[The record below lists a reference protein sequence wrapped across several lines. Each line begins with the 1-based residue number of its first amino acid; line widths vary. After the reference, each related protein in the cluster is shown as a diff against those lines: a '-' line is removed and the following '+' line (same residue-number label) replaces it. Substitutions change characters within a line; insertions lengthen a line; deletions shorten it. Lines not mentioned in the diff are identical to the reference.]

1 MLEFSK
7 RPSNSGFTLI
17 ELIVVMSIVAIS
29 YSLVGPN
36 LFKSLDKTN
45 FYAEKKGTQELFKTL
60 GNRAFINSQPV
71 EVVLSGKT
79 ITYGYQHKEERK
91 KLQYSYIEFPRQK
104 VVFSASGFPDSKY
117 ITVNYQDK
125 FTKVALDDYV
135 Q

>member
-1 MLEFSK
+1 MLESSQ

-17 ELIVVMSIVAIS
+17 ELIVVISIVAIS

-36 LFKSLDKTN
+36 LFKNLDKTN
-45 FYAEKKGTQELFKTL
+45 FYAEKKDIQELFKTL

-91 KLQYSYIEFPRQK
+91 KLHYSYLEFPRQK
-104 VVFSASGFPDSKY
+104 IVFSASGFPDSNHFT
-117 ITVNYQDK
+117 ISYQDK
-125 FTKVALDDYV
+125 FTKVVLDDYV